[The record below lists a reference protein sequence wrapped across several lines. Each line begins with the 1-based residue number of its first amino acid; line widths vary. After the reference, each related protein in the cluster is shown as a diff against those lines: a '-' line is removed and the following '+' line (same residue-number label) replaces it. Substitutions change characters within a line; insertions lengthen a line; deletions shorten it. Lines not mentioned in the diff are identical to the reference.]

1 LLQGGVF
8 LEGGDEYRRF
18 VLWIRKNMAI
28 VRKVFFYIFAAIYVV
43 FCPLMILYAIGYLYS
58 PGMAKGVVKTG
69 LIAVATVPSQ
79 ADIFMNNSRYAKLS
93 PAVINELLPGEYSIR
108 VELEGYQVWEETVP
122 VEAEKATVLDKILL
136 IPLQWKIEEFL
147 HGKIKDIIPVPETDF
162 FLAKQGPKL
171 IDFFLIGCKEEK
183 YWPLVKEDSLFRELK
198 VEAYSFVAGSNS
210 GIFRGSIAEEE
221 KVVQI
226 IFSGEDNQ
234 TRDITGLF
242 PKGAREVK
250 WQTRAENKLFVLQEE
265 NLTRVDLDTGAV
277 YPEYIQNI
285 KGYGLAAG
293 QLYLLNSEN
302 LFLET
307 DYNGTGKNFLLE
319 DKKLGETLFGQTKNF
334 DITAVSE
341 DTFLFLGSGGEL
353 LSNRL
358 PYRFADDGVIGI
370 KCAEASLR
378 VLLWQKNRIGILD
391 FETEK
396 TQNTAFEKGPSLRW
410 VHTEGSNI
418 TQAFWVYKES
428 HILFTDQN
436 KVFLVEIEEYD
447 GFNSKQ
453 IFTIKRGTSLCFSED
468 TGKVYYISPSAKEG
482 VSSGVIVFAK
492 GSGTAAFPQ
501 IKEEDKEEQRDE

>member
-1 LLQGGVF
+1 
-8 LEGGDEYRRF
+8 
-18 VLWIRKNMAI
+18 MAI
-28 VRKVFFYIFAAIYVV
+28 VRKIFFYIFAAIYIVL
-43 FCPLMILYAIGYLYS
+43 CPLMILYAVGYLYR

-69 LIAVATVPSQ
+69 IIAVATVPSQ
-79 ADIFMNNSRYAKLS
+79 ADISMNNSRYAKLS
-93 PAVINELLPGEYSIR
+93 PAVINELLPGEYSMR
-108 VELEGYQVWEETVP
+108 LELEGYQSWEETVP

-136 IPLQWKIEEFL
+136 IPLRWKSEEVL
-147 HGKIKDIIPVPETDF
+147 QGKIKDIIPLPNTDF
-162 FLAKQGPKL
+162 FLARQGPKL
-171 IDFFLIGCKEEK
+171 SDFFLFGCKEEK
-183 YWPLVKEDSLFRELK
+183 YWPLVKEDSLFKDLK
-198 VEAYSFVAGSNS
+198 VEEYFFVDGSDS

-221 KVVQI
+221 KVVRI

-242 PKGAREVK
+242 PKGARDVK
-250 WQTRAENKLFVLQEE
+250 WQARAENKLFVLQAE

-277 YPEYIQNI
+277 YPAYIQNI
-285 KGYGLAAG
+285 KGYGLSCG

-307 DYNGTGKNFLLE
+307 DYNDTGEKFLLE
-319 DKKLGETLFGQTKNF
+319 DKKLGEALFGQTKNF

-358 PYRFADDGVIGI
+358 PYRFADEGVIGI
-370 KCAEASLR
+370 KRAESSQR

-410 VHTEGSNI
+410 VHTEGKDI
-418 TQAFWVYKES
+418 TQAFWVYEES

-436 KVFLVEIEEYD
+436 KVFLAELEEYD
-447 GFNSKQ
+447 GFNAKQ
-453 IFTIKRGTSLCFSED
+453 IFTIKRGTSLYFSED
-468 TGKVYYISPSAKEG
+468 TGKVYYISPSDREG
-482 VSSGVIVFAK
+482 VSSGVIVSNE
-492 GSGTAAFPQ
+492 GSGTAAFPL